1 MGAWLIWFMRPL
13 VADTNDDA
21 FGFRKRLDRFPE
33 AQVFWR
39 ARKRDRSP
47 ISLLSKA
54 PRQCGDRA
62 DRELCRDQHH
72 RSVLQVR
79 KQHLYLTTHR
89 RDVGTIQ
96 VVNRRVMAHPNN
108 VGV

>member
-1 MGAWLIWFMRPL
+1 MRAL
-13 VADTNDDA
+13 VADTDDNA
-21 FGFRKRLDRFPE
+21 LGFRKHFDRFPE

-54 PRQCGDRA
+54 PLQCGDRA
-62 DRELCRDQHH
+62 DRELCRDQYY

-79 KQHLYLTTHR
+79 KQHLYLTAHR
-89 RDVGTIQ
+89 LDVGTIQ
-96 VVNRRVMAHPNN
+96 LVNRRVMAHPNN
-108 VGV
+108 VGI